1 MKKKKLVR
9 QALEKP
15 EMYSQDEVLYFQMW
29 LKAKECRKERK
40 RNLAILK
47 LERDLLA

>member
-15 EMYSQDEVLYFQMW
+15 ELYSQEEVLYFQMW
-29 LKAKECRKERK
+29 LKAKKYRKERK
-40 RNLAILK
+40 RKLAILK